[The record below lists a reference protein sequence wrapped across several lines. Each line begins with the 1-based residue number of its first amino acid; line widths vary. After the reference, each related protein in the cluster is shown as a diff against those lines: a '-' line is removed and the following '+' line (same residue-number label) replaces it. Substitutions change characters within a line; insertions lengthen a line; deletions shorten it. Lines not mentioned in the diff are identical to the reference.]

1 MKFTTEREIMQ
12 HPDSY
17 DVVIIGGGASGL
29 ASAIRL
35 KKRFKNVLLIEKNPR
50 AGGKLDDFEWNGY
63 RWDKGPS
70 VFTEPNNI
78 DQLFELWDK
87 NPREYFN
94 FEPLKESCTYY
105 FPDHQSITISSDRDK
120 TREQIAAVA
129 GTQGNEEFEK
139 YLQDGNELFEK
150 VGNYFISNPR
160 PTAAKAFKK
169 ELTQR
174 YKYFLRKEV
183 RQSLHQLNERS
194 FSNEYMVKI
203 FDRFGTYIGSNPYKM
218 SGLYS
223 TISHVEINKGAFFPK
238 GGMRAI
244 VESLITLAKEIG
256 VEIQCSTQVQVH
268 PQSDGTYNTSGDM
281 EVSANRVICAID
293 HMTFYNNVLIDQK
306 MENRWRKIE
315 RSTSALVFYWAM
327 KTGVK
332 EFGVHNIFFSDDYKK
347 EFSELFD
354 KRQLADAPTFYI
366 HISSVAHEGDAPEG
380 GQNWFT
386 MVNVPAGVLPDEA
399 YREKMK
405 DLLAKRLK
413 EQFDFDMRADIL
425 FEDRWDCAKIQEHSG
440 SYLGALYGPASNS
453 LLSSIKRHGNT
464 NSKYPNMYFCGGTV
478 HPGGGIPLVLRSA
491 KIVSELIK

>member
-1 MKFTTEREIMQ
+1 MQ
-12 HPDSY
+12 HPEEY

-35 KKRFKNVLLIEKNPR
+35 KKKFNKILLIEKNPR
-50 AGGKLDDFEWNGY
+50 AGGKLDDFEWSGY

-78 DQLFELWDK
+78 DELFTLWDK

-94 FEPLKESCTYY
+94 YKPLEESCSYY
-105 FPDHQSITISSDRDK
+105 FPDHKSIKLSSDHKK
-120 TREQIAAVA
+120 TRQQIEAVVGA
-129 GTQGNEEFEK
+129 KGNEEFNQ
-139 YLQDGNELFEK
+139 YLDDSKELFEK
-150 VGNYFISNPR
+150 VGDYFISNPR

-169 ELTQR
+169 ELTSR
-174 YKYFLRKEV
+174 YKHFFRREV
-183 RQSLHQLNERS
+183 RQPLHKLNERS
-194 FSNEYMVKI
+194 FTDERLVKI
-203 FDRFGTYIGSNPYKM
+203 FDRFGTYIGSNPYQM

-223 TISHVEINKGAFFPK
+223 TISHVEMNKGAFFPV

-244 VESLITLAKEIG
+244 VESLIGLAKDVG
-256 VEIQCSTQVQVH
+256 VEIKCNAQVTVH
-268 PQSDGTYNTSGDM
+268 PTDNGQYIINGD
-281 EVSANRVICAID
+281 VQTRAQRVISAID
-293 HMTFYNNVLIDQK
+293 HMTFYNKVLVDQR

-332 EFGVHNIFFSDDYKK
+332 EFGVHNIFFSKDYKK
-347 EFSELFD
+347 EFAELFE
-354 KRQLADAPTFYI
+354 KKELAEEPTFYI
-366 HISSVAHEGDAPEG
+366 HISSVAHKEDAPEG

-405 DLLAKRLK
+405 DLLSKRLK
-413 EQFDFDMRADIL
+413 EQFDFDLREDIL
-425 FEDRWDCAKIQEHSG
+425 FEDRWDCDRIQEHSG

-453 LLSSIKRHGNT
+453 LLSSVKRHGNT
-464 NSKYPNMYFCGGTV
+464 NSKYPNLYFCGGTV

>member
-1 MKFTTEREIMQ
+1 MSQF
-12 HPDSY
+12 DSY
-17 DVVIIGGGASGL
+17 DVIIIGGGASGL
-29 ASAIRL
+29 AAAIRL
-35 KKRFKNVLLIEKNPR
+35 KKRFDKILIIEKNPR

-70 VFTEPNNI
+70 VFTEPKNI

-87 NPREYFN
+87 NPRDYFN

-105 FPDHQSITISSDRDK
+105 FPDHQSITLSSNRER
-120 TREQIAAVA
+120 TRAQIEAVA
-129 GTQGNEEFEK
+129 GANANAEFEN
-139 YLQDGNELFEK
+139 YLKESNELFEK
-150 VGNYFISNPR
+150 VGDYFISNPR
-160 PTAAKAFKK
+160 PTVRKAFKK
-169 ELTQR
+169 ELTKR
-174 YKYFLRKEV
+174 YKHFLRKEV
-183 RQSLHQLNERS
+183 RQSLHKHNVRS
-194 FSNEYMVKI
+194 FSSERMVKI

-223 TISHVEINKGAFFPK
+223 TISHVEINKGAYFPI

-256 VEIQCSTQVQVH
+256 VEIQCDTQVQLH
-268 PQSDGTYNTSGDM
+268 PQEDRSYKTSGDL
-281 EVSANRVICAID
+281 EVHGKRVICAVD
-293 HMTFYNNVLIDQK
+293 HMTFYNKVLIDST

-332 EFGVHNIFFSDDYKK
+332 EFGVHNIFFSKDYQK
-347 EFSELFD
+347 EFSQIFD
-354 KRQLADAPTFYI
+354 QRKLADAPTFYI
-366 HISSVAHEGDAPEG
+366 HISSVAHEDDAPKD

-405 DLLAKRLK
+405 DLLASRLK
-413 EQFDFDMRADIL
+413 EQFDFDLREDIL
-425 FEDRWDCAKIQEHSG
+425 FEDRWDCDRIQEHSG
-440 SYLGALYGPASNS
+440 SYMGALYGPASNS
-453 LLSSIKRHGNT
+453 LLSSVKRHGNT
-464 NSKYPNMYFCGGTV
+464 NSKYPNLYFCGGTV

-491 KIVSELIK
+491 KIVSELIA